1 VLAVINTLVVNVRQG
16 RREMGLLRAVG
27 LSRGQARRLVLA
39 QAGLL
44 GGVAAVLGLGV
55 GCLLAVP
62 LLAASTSPGFVPAFV
77 FPITTAI
84 ALLGG
89 VVVAVLLA
97 GVLPARR
104 AAAADIVSAVRQ
116 E

>member
-1 VLAVINTLVVNVRQG
+1 
-16 RREMGLLRAVG
+16 
-27 LSRGQARRLVLA
+27 
-39 QAGLL
+39 
-44 GGVAAVLGLGV
+44 VLGIGV

-62 LLAASTSPGFVPAFV
+62 LLAASTSPGFVPAFI

-84 ALLGG
+84 ALAGG

-104 AAAADIVSAVRQ
+104 AAAADIVSVVRQ

>member
-1 VLAVINTLVVNVRQG
+1 
-16 RREMGLLRAVG
+16 
-27 LSRGQARRLVLA
+27 
-39 QAGLL
+39 
-44 GGVAAVLGLGV
+44 
-55 GCLLAVP
+55 VP

-97 GVLPARR
+97 GVLPACR